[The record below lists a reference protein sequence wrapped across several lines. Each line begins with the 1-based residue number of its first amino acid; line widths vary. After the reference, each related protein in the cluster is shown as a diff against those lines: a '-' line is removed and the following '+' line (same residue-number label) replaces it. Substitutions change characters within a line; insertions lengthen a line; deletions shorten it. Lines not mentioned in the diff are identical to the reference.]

1 MQDLG
6 TSHEETENIFMN
18 GTLGKLKT
26 AWAFTKN
33 IFTVGAIFETS
44 GAAETEVCQKIPQ
57 GYQGCVV
64 EFGMGHGNITKK
76 VLQRLGPK
84 GRVYAFEIHEDFCA
98 HVEEQ
103 LNDPRLIIV
112 NDDASSLHSHVHE
125 EVGFILGSIPFSFF
139 SKEKSQQ
146 ILKDSYDL
154 LEPGGFYSQVLY
166 TRHNFK
172 KFKAVFDRCERLKVK
187 GSLREYVY
195 HCQKRKDSNKRKK
208 KIHRAA
214 QTNKS

>member
-1 MQDLG
+1 M
-6 TSHEETENIFMN
+6 SEN
-18 GTLGKLKT
+18 LGKLKT
-26 AWAFTKN
+26 AWAFAKN
-33 IFTVGAIFETS
+33 IFTTGAIFETS
-44 GAAETEVCQKIPQ
+44 SAAETEVCRKIPKAYD
-57 GYQGCVV
+57 GVVV

-76 VLQRLGPK
+76 ILDRLRPEGS
-84 GRVYAFEIHEDFCA
+84 VYAFEIHEDFCE
-98 HVEEQ
+98 HVEKS

-112 NDDASSLHSHVHE
+112 NDDASSLHRHVKSK
-125 EVGFILGSIPFSFF
+125 VGFVLGSIPYSFF

-146 ILKDSYDL
+146 ILKDSYAL

-195 HCQKRKDSNKRKK
+195 HCQKGKPS
-208 KIHRAA
+208 A
-214 QTNKS
+214 QAVNHMLQSFQTGRN

>member
-1 MQDLG
+1 MSG
-6 TSHEETENIFMN
+6 NF
-18 GTLGKLKT
+18 GKLKT

-44 GAAETEVCQKIPQ
+44 GAAEAEICRQIPQ
-57 GYQGCVV
+57 GYQGSVV

-76 VLQRLGPK
+76 ILDRMGPE
-84 GRVYAFEIHEDFCA
+84 GRVYAFEIHEDFCT
-98 HVEEQ
+98 HVEEK
-103 LNDPRLIIV
+103 LNDSRLIIV
-112 NDDASSLHSHVHE
+112 NDDASSLRTHVKDK
-125 EVGFILGSIPFSFF
+125 VGFVLGSIPYSFF

-146 ILKDSYDL
+146 ILQDSYEL

-172 KFKAVFDRCERLKVK
+172 KFKAVFDRCVRLKVK

-195 HCQKRKDSNKRKK
+195 HCQKEKNTNPAIKK
-208 KIHRAA
+208 MYQGAKTGK
-214 QTNKS
+214 Q